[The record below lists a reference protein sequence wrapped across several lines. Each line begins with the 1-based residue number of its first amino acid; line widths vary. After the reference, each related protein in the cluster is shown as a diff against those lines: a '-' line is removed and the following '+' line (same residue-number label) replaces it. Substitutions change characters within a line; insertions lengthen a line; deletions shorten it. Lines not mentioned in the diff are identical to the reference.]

1 MSSFALRPINADCDA
16 EVAVVAE
23 RMRLTLMEVVGSE
36 QGQSMF
42 SMDWLVDRVRW
53 HLDASQCTGAVYVA
67 ERAEEGVGNAHA
79 VVGHAG
85 STTAGHAIAGH
96 TIVRVD
102 QDEDGTPM
110 GLFSTTYV
118 AKSARRLGIAD
129 ALLAKGESWMRDQG
143 LDFAATHTS
152 ETNTPLIRLY
162 EKHQYKIVLRI
173 AENKMIRLGKALS

>member
-16 EVAVVAE
+16 EVALVAE
-23 RMRLTLMEVVGSE
+23 RMRLTLMEVVGGAE
-36 QGQSMF
+36 GQSMF
-42 SMDWLVDRVRW
+42 SMDWLIDRVRW

-67 ERAEEGVGNAHA
+67 ERAEKAVGNAT
-79 VVGHAG
+79 VGHAG
-85 STTAGHAIAGH
+85 SRIAGHAIVGH
-96 TIVRVD
+96 TIVRID
-102 QDEDGTPM
+102 QDEDGRPM

-143 LDFAATHTS
+143 LRFAATHTS

-162 EKHQYKIVLRI
+162 EKHQYEIVLRI
-173 AENKMIRLGKALS
+173 AENKMIRLGKALL